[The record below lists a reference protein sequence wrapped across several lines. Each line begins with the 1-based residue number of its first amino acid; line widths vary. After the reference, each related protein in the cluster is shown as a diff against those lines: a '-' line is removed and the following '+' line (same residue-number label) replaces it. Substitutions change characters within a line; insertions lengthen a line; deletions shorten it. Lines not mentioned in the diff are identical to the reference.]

1 MNKNSTKR
9 VVPIAIVAAVIT
21 GLVLLFE
28 LFIILGLMENQLFLK
43 SKINNT
49 FSNMD
54 EDNKLNAKDQ
64 IRNSMHSLSN
74 DLNYESTTNNVRL
87 NNLDEEDKVKLD
99 DVSACWLAISSI
111 C

>member
-1 MNKNSTKR
+1 MNKDNTKR
-9 VVPIAIVAAVIT
+9 VVPIAIIATVIT

-54 EDNKLNAKDQ
+54 ENNKLNAKEQ
-64 IRNSMHSLSN
+64 IRNSMGSLIN
-74 DLNYESTTNNVRL
+74 DLNYESTTNNVDF
-87 NNLDEEDKVKLD
+87 NNLEEKEQVKVD
-99 DVSACWLAISSI
+99 DVVPVG
-111 C
+111 

>member
-1 MNKNSTKR
+1 MDKDNTKR
-9 VVPIAIVAAVIT
+9 VVPIAIIATVIT

-64 IRNSMHSLSN
+64 IRNSMGSLMN
-74 DLNYESTTNNVRL
+74 DLNYESTTNNVDL
-87 NNLDEEDKVKLD
+87 NNLDEKDKVKLD
-99 DVSACWLAISSI
+99 DVVPVG
-111 C
+111 

>member
-1 MNKNSTKR
+1 MDKDNTKR
-9 VVPIAIVAAVIT
+9 VVPIAIVATVIT

-54 EDNKLNAKDQ
+54 EDNKLNAKEQ
-64 IRNSMHSLSN
+64 IRNSMGNFMN
-74 DLNYESTTNNVRL
+74 DLNYESTTNNVDL
-87 NNLDEEDKVKLD
+87 NNLEEKEQVKVD
-99 DVSACWLAISSI
+99 DVVPVG
-111 C
+111 

>member
-1 MNKNSTKR
+1 MDKDDTKR
-9 VVPIAIVAAVIT
+9 VVPVAILATVIT

-54 EDNKLNAKDQ
+54 KDNKLNAKEQ
-64 IRNSMHSLSN
+64 IQNSMDSLSN
-74 DLNYESTTNNVRL
+74 DLNYESTTNNVEL
-87 NNLDEEDKVKLD
+87 NNLEEKEKVKLD
-99 DVSACWLAISSI
+99 DAVPVG
-111 C
+111 

>member
-1 MNKNSTKR
+1 MDKDNTKR
-9 VVPIAIVAAVIT
+9 VVPIAIVATVIT

-54 EDNKLNAKDQ
+54 EDNKLNANEQ
-64 IRNSMHSLSN
+64 IRNSMGNFMN
-74 DLNYESTTNNVRL
+74 DLNYESTTNNVDL
-87 NNLDEEDKVKLD
+87 NNLEEKEQVKVD
-99 DVSACWLAISSI
+99 DVVPVG
-111 C
+111 

>member
-1 MNKNSTKR
+1 MDKDNTKR
-9 VVPIAIVAAVIT
+9 VVPIAIVATVIT

-54 EDNKLNAKDQ
+54 EDNKLNAKEQ
-64 IRNSMHSLSN
+64 IRNSMGNLMN
-74 DLNYESTTNNVRL
+74 DLNYESTTNNVDL
-87 NNLDEEDKVKLD
+87 NNLEEKENVKLD
-99 DVSACWLAISSI
+99 DVVPVG
-111 C
+111 

>member
-1 MNKNSTKR
+1 MDKDNTKR
-9 VVPIAIVAAVIT
+9 VVPIAIVATVIT

-54 EDNKLNAKDQ
+54 KDNKLNAKEQ
-64 IRNSMHSLSN
+64 IRNSMGNLMN
-74 DLNYESTTNNVRL
+74 DLNYESTTNNVDL
-87 NNLDEEDKVKLD
+87 NNLEEKEQVKVD
-99 DVSACWLAISSI
+99 DVVPVG
-111 C
+111 

>member
-1 MNKNSTKR
+1 MMNKDNTKR
-9 VVPIAIVAAVIT
+9 VVPIAIVATAIT

-54 EDNKLNAKDQ
+54 EDNKLNAKEQ
-64 IRNSMHSLSN
+64 IQNSMGNFMN
-74 DLNYESTTNNVRL
+74 DLNYESTTNNVDL
-87 NNLDEEDKVKLD
+87 NNLEEKEQVKVD
-99 DVSACWLAISSI
+99 DVVPVG
-111 C
+111 

>member
-1 MNKNSTKR
+1 MDKDNTKR
-9 VVPIAIVAAVIT
+9 VVPIAIVATVIT

-54 EDNKLNAKDQ
+54 EDNKLNAKKQ
-64 IRNSMHSLSN
+64 IRNSMGNLMN
-74 DLNYESTTNNVRL
+74 DLNYESTTNNVDL
-87 NNLDEEDKVKLD
+87 NNLEEKEQVKVD
-99 DVSACWLAISSI
+99 DVLPVG
-111 C
+111 

>member
-1 MNKNSTKR
+1 MDKDNTKR
-9 VVPIAIVAAVIT
+9 VVPIAIVATVIT

-54 EDNKLNAKDQ
+54 EDNKLNAREQ
-64 IRNSMHSLSN
+64 IRSSMDSLSN
-74 DLNYESTTNNVRL
+74 DLN
-87 NNLDEEDKVKLD
+87 
-99 DVSACWLAISSI
+99 
-111 C
+111 

>member
-1 MNKNSTKR
+1 MDKDNTKR
-9 VVPIAIVAAVIT
+9 VVPIAIVATVIT

-54 EDNKLNAKDQ
+54 EDNKLNAKEQ
-64 IRNSMHSLSN
+64 IRNSMGSLIN
-74 DLNYESTTNNVRL
+74 DLNYESTTNNIDL
-87 NNLDEEDKVKLD
+87 NNLEEKEQVKVD
-99 DVSACWLAISSI
+99 DVVPVG
-111 C
+111 

>member
-1 MNKNSTKR
+1 MDKDNTKR

-49 FSNMD
+49 FSNMN
-54 EDNKLNAKDQ
+54 EDNKLNAKEQ
-64 IRNSMHSLSN
+64 IRNSMGNLIN
-74 DLNYESTTNNVRL
+74 DLNYESTTNNVDF
-87 NNLDEEDKVKLD
+87 NNLEEKEQVKVD
-99 DVSACWLAISSI
+99 DVVPVG
-111 C
+111 